1 MAPICHLSPP
11 DIYNIFFSGFT
22 AGYCTYT
29 VQDLSSNAIV
39 GLYVAQKYQASIFH
53 ILPLTIQDQVNNDS
67 FQAKSS
73 AEMEP
78 FACKTILLHLALD
91 HQLYIDTFTTD
102 RSTSVKAMIGYVA
115 LVLISIF

>member
-1 MAPICHLSPP
+1 MI
-11 DIYNIFFSGFT
+11 
-22 AGYCTYT
+22 
-29 VQDLSSNAIV
+29 
-39 GLYVAQKYQASIFH
+39 
-53 ILPLTIQDQVNNDS
+53 S

-73 AEMEP
+73 ADMEP